1 LNEEYDDDLT
11 KSSESNANKKAPAP
25 FLVRKTQERILNDV
39 YLYLLGSEDSK
50 LRLETAKSLARFVL
64 NMNFYEVCSCPNQNS
79 LLSLGEHAL
88 KACGYGQTLFSS
100 SMIDNDA
107 FNLASISLLFNKPN
121 SNATTS
127 SSSSTT
133 ANTPSG
139 YATPTSLLHGN
150 KQRQIKYSCSPL
162 NSISLLSSLP
172 WLSKSNNILNNNFIQ
187 PFHSLIKYWPTSASF
202 SKSIHNSLNKLVE
215 HNLNHLVPVLT
226 KTLIDSIDKFQ
237 FIGCLESLDF
247 IFQTYQPAIFYS
259 SPVTDS
265 NSSSFQQ
272 IFDLLNLLISL
283 LRHPFVAFDLYV
295 HDILLR
301 LIGTLFC
308 SYSWLSMKQLDK
320 LVQQI
325 NSNLNQANPT
335 SPASSSMLEQLSNS
349 VKNTPYQ
356 QSQAELATG
365 LTYSYSLAFNDQL
378 LKGAID
384 QLFVHAMKML
394 CVMACV
400 IEDAALPSNLTT
412 NLSSGST
419 AVAPLPA
426 NLASSSSINATSST
440 QSSVVPPSPSSSRS
454 SSPNF
459 LRSKLNNITDSSS
472 SGKSSSRASV
482 TSLSFLNKDSK
493 TKQAN
498 TSQQQTPAS
507 PTSTVTPDPT
517 LPKTS
522 TNVYLGYFQ
531 NSSHYLKLY
540 EACKVAFSSYKKSP
554 SIGTHD
560 RFTQMVKSTLR
571 LFAQLLE
578 SALGVHE
585 IGPHLD
591 EILLYL
597 KVIFSLEPSCSV
609 KCVTLTLKS
618 LFSLNLAGLMHEYI
632 QQQLNK
638 MPNLNNAAA
647 AAAAANNTSL
657 PLSLPLASVLSSSL
671 TSLASNSQTPMS
683 GHVARPQDTSIH
695 STLITNHL
703 SQFTKFM
710 YSQSIMFKSDN
721 LIGIHFNP
729 SSQLLASA
737 SISASSGYDTLDYSS
752 SNQNNSMLGAKT
764 ATQTPAITSVAKQST
779 SFASSSSP
787 FNLFNLIRKNKNE
800 PVNIQ
805 QQQEQQKKELQQQK
819 LKQQKT
825 DLKTIAQY
833 IKSFESIV
841 IRSLRQYTLTTSV
854 NLQTRIL
861 ELLTQ
866 LIFLKVDYCL
876 LDSDKVFIDYVLKQ
890 FEYLEQKRTVT
901 TSRIG

>member
-1 LNEEYDDDLT
+1 MDNELNEEFDDDLA
-11 KSSESNANKKAPAP
+11 KSSENNANKKAPAP

-50 LRLETAKSLARFVL
+50 LRLETAKSLSRFVL

-127 SSSSTT
+127 SSSTT
-133 ANTPSG
+133 ANTPSTSSG
-139 YATPTSLLHGN
+139 YSTPTSLLHGN

-202 SKSIHNSLNKLVE
+202 SNSINNSLNKLVE
-215 HNLNHLVPVLT
+215 HNLNHLVPLLT

-247 IFQTYQPAIFYS
+247 IFQTYQPAIFYA
-259 SPVTDS
+259 SPITDS
-265 NSSSFQQ
+265 NSSSSNFQQ
-272 IFDLLNLLISL
+272 IFDILNLLISL

-308 SYSWLSMKQLDK
+308 SYAWLSMKQLDK

-325 NSNLNQANPT
+325 NSNQ
-335 SPASSSMLEQLSNS
+335 ASSSMLEQLNS
-349 VKNTPYQ
+349 SIKTIPYQ

-365 LTYSYSLAFNDQL
+365 LSYSYNLAFNNQL

-384 QLFVHAMKML
+384 QMFVHAMKML
-394 CVMACV
+394 CVLACV

-419 AVAPLPA
+419 AVAPLAPA
-426 NLASSSSINATSST
+426 NLASSSSSINPTNSST
-440 QSSVVPPSPSSSRS
+440 QSVVPPSPSSASSSRS

-459 LRSKLNNITDSSS
+459 LRSKLNNITDS
-472 SGKSSSRASV
+472 GKSASRGSV

-493 TKQAN
+493 IKQSNAN
-498 TSQQQTPAS
+498 QQQQTPAS
-507 PTSTVTPDPT
+507 PTSTAPDPSNPT
-517 LPKTS
+517 ASLPKTS

-540 EACKVAFSSYKKSP
+540 EVCKVAFNSYKKSP
-554 SIGTHD
+554 SIGTYD
-560 RFTQMVKSTLR
+560 RFTQMVKSTLK

-597 KVIFSLEPSCSV
+597 RVIFSLEPSCSV

-618 LFSLNLAGLMHEYI
+618 LFSLNLAGLMHEYV

-638 MPNLNNAAA
+638 MPNLNNAQSAA
-647 AAAAANNTSL
+647 
-657 PLSLPLASVLSSSL
+657 
-671 TSLASNSQTPMS
+671 
-683 GHVARPQDTSIH
+683 
-695 STLITNHL
+695 TN
-703 SQFTKFM
+703 QAWVIIK
-710 YSQSIMFKSDN
+710 MFSFFYHYNK
-721 LIGIHFNP
+721 IQVFFN
-729 SSQLLASA
+729 
-737 SISASSGYDTLDYSS
+737 
-752 SNQNNSMLGAKT
+752 
-764 ATQTPAITSVAKQST
+764 
-779 SFASSSSP
+779 
-787 FNLFNLIRKNKNE
+787 
-800 PVNIQ
+800 
-805 QQQEQQKKELQQQK
+805 
-819 LKQQKT
+819 
-825 DLKTIAQY
+825 
-833 IKSFESIV
+833 
-841 IRSLRQYTLTTSV
+841 
-854 NLQTRIL
+854 
-861 ELLTQ
+861 
-866 LIFLKVDYCL
+866 
-876 LDSDKVFIDYVLKQ
+876 
-890 FEYLEQKRTVT
+890 
-901 TSRIG
+901 